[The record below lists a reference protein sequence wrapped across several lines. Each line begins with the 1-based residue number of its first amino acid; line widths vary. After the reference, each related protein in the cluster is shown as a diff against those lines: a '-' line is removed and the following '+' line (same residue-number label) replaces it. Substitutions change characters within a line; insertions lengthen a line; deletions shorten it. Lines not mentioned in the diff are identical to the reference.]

1 MKISF
6 EDENFKPVE
15 VHPGSSLGDV
25 LDGPHSP
32 VFFGCKSGNCGTCLV
47 EVDAEGASQLTPPD
61 ELEVELLETLAP
73 GNPRARLACQLA
85 PQTSLRLRYMTH

>member
-6 EDENFKPVE
+6 EDENFVPVE
-15 VHPGSSLGDV
+15 VPPGTCLGDV

-47 EVDAEGASQLTPPD
+47 EVDADGVTVLPPPD
-61 ELEVELLETLAP
+61 ELERELLETLAP
-73 GNPRARLACQLA
+73 DNPRARLACQLS
-85 PQTSLRLRYMTH
+85 PETPLRLRYLTH